1 MLTDIKY
8 FFRGLDE
15 SVVGRCQTK
24 RGKTGSGKSNQRKAR
39 YQHLM
44 VMTHPTIQHA
54 HLNWLTC
61 FEIRVWN
68 HFPVFWSEKYSI
80 TCVFW
85 SYLQCVQF
93 VKHFKL
99 WVTHSRAYLA
109 SWREGDGAS
118 MCLSW
123 KTLEENEKPSTWEL
137 SLCSLEK
144 QEEDEKSSRPD
155 WLQGWQK
162 NGFPRNDQ
170 VKRDTVVPQCGVFQ
184 KPINLLVFLSQ
195 QVPPTR

>member
-54 HLNWLTC
+54 QFNWLTC
-61 FEIRVWN
+61 FEIKVLI
-68 HFPVFWSEKYSI
+68 HFPVFWSEKI
-80 TCVFW
+80 TYHMRV
-85 SYLQCVQF
+85 L
-93 VKHFKL
+93 KL
-99 WVTHSRAYLA
+99 PPMCTICETFQTLSDTFQGLSRQLKGRR
-109 SWREGDGAS
+109 W
-118 MCLSW
+118 CLTVLELKKSGKWETVHMRIEPLLFGEAGRGW
-123 KTLEENEKPSTWEL
+123 KIIQTRLVARMTEKWIP
-137 SLCSLEK
+137 K
-144 QEEDEKSSRPD
+144 KRP
-155 WLQGWQK
+155 GK
-162 NGFPRNDQ
+162 
-170 VKRDTVVPQCGVFQ
+170 KRYCGPTCGVFQ